1 MVFLQEHSEG
11 CVAMFRKI
19 RDYTATDKTAE
30 VVCFGDKIFALS
42 AICAWFFFKGKE
54 VATILT
60 RNVLANVRG
69 NIARARVIIGRFIIN
84 VPIFEGGLSC
94 VVNQFV

>member
-1 MVFLQEHSEG
+1 
-11 CVAMFRKI
+11 MFCKI
-19 RDYTATDKTAE
+19 RDCIATDKTAE

-42 AICAWFFFKGKE
+42 AICVWLFFKGKE

-60 RNVLANVRG
+60 RIMLVNVRG

-94 VVNQFV
+94 AEN